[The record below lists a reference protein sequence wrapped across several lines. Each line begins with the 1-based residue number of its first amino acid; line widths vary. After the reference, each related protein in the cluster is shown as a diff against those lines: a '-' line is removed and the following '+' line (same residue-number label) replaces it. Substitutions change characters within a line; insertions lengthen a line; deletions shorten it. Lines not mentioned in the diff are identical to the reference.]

1 MTRTISNNE
10 GLIMRSFRALHCVL
24 LSAVFALSFASF
36 PASAQTVTFQYR
48 DFVPADEL
56 IYIETAPIRSVI
68 EGVKK
73 LYRGLRGER
82 GDAELRV
89 LTVMMQAKLGFNVL
103 EAGTMESAGIDTSR
117 PIAISVKQ
125 FSSPAATGNGTAL
138 RNEAAFFIPARDS
151 LALYRAMKEIMSR
164 EGGPGAQPDPNLV
177 EEITK
182 DSLMRSRSSN
192 LFVARA
198 PRYIVIANSGERA
211 GALTKKASRPIGA
224 EPGFAAFTEFAA
236 KSYAN
241 RKAAFAYYANP
252 ASLQESLFASAP
264 SSPGEAPGPE
274 AKRFI
279 DELRANALCEGGMAS
294 MDEKGVKLQSD
305 SIFKEGYLA
314 DRNSFYGKLF
324 SGETAPLSVEN
335 VQGRPAIYGRLRFNL
350 REGIDFIKLFAPK
363 FGPQYSAMIT
373 NVEQKT
379 GKNIEN
385 SLINLLN
392 NNYGFI
398 MERFSSTPARAQS
411 EPSRYLF
418 SAGYSPENAGTIRDF
433 FEKIAERVTSE
444 DKGTRYTRQA
454 YDRGTL
460 WKIDTEV
467 RTQAPHMQAQDQKA
481 RIDTYYLLLGE
492 RELLFAADETLLKD
506 ALSGEARAGAAPLY
520 RRLFNVSGETRPFP
534 HLLFYL
540 DMNAVR
546 ASIGQGPAALF
557 AAPVLPYM
565 ERMDRF
571 TVTSRIIES
580 RVSAEI
586 NLLLKQAKVK
596 AR

>member
-1 MTRTISNNE
+1 MK
-10 GLIMRSFRALHCVL
+10 SFRAFHGIL
-24 LSAVFALSFASF
+24 LSALFSLSFASI
-36 PASAQTVTFQYR
+36 PVAAQTVTFQYR
-48 DFVPADEL
+48 DFIPADEL
-56 IYIETAPIRSVI
+56 IYIETAPVRNVI

-73 LYRGLRGER
+73 LYRGLRGEG

-103 EAGTMESAGIDTSR
+103 EAGTMESAGIDTAR

-125 FSSPAATGNGTAL
+125 FSSPGEAGNGPA
-138 RNEAAFFIPARDS
+138 RRSDAAFFIPARDS

-192 LFVARA
+192 IFVARA
-198 PRYIVIANSGERA
+198 ARHIVIANSGERA
-211 GALTKKASRPIGA
+211 GSMTRKASRPIGA
-224 EPGFAAFTEFAA
+224 EPGFAAFTAFAA
-236 KSYAN
+236 KTYAN
-241 RKAAFAYYANP
+241 RKAVFSYYADP
-252 ASLQESLFASAP
+252 ARLQESLFTSAP

-279 DELRANALCEGGMAS
+279 DELRTNALCEGGIAT
-294 MDEKGVKLQSD
+294 MDEKGLKVQAD

-314 DRNSFYGKLF
+314 DRNSFYGRLF
-324 SGETAPLSVEN
+324 SGETHPLSTEN
-335 VQGRPAIYGRLRFNL
+335 IQGRPAIYGRLRFNL
-350 REGIDFIKLFAPK
+350 REGIDFIKLVAPK
-363 FGPQYSAMIT
+363 FGPQYSAMIA
-373 NVEQKT
+373 NVQQKT
-379 GKNIEN
+379 GKNIES

-392 NNYGFI
+392 NNYGFV
-398 MERFSSTPARAQS
+398 MERFPSAQGQAQP

-418 SAGYSPENAGTIRDF
+418 SAGYSPENAGTIREF

-454 YDRGTL
+454 YDRGAL

-467 RTQAPHMQAQDQKA
+467 RTQTPHMQTQEQKA

-492 RELLFAADETLLKD
+492 RELLFGADESLLKD
-506 ALSGEARAGAAPLY
+506 ASSGETRAGAAPLY
-520 RRLFNVSGETRPFP
+520 RRLFGVSSETRPFP
-534 HLLFYL
+534 HLLFHL

-546 ASIGQGPAALF
+546 TSIGRSPAALF

-571 TVTSRIIES
+571 TVTSRIVES
-580 RVSAEI
+580 RVSAEF